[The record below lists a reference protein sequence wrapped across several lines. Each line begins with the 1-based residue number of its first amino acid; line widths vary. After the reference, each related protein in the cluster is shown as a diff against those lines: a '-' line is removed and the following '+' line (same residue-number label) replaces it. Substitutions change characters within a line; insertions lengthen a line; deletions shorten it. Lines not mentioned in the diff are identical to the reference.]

1 MKIGKLIMY
10 FLFYFFLIMY
20 LDFIDCN
27 ICDIDLLMENRKV

>member
-10 FLFYFFLIMY
+10 FLFFFLIMY